1 MKRLLSLAVF
11 IFCVLVAS
19 SKIIGDVNGDEKI
32 SAADVATLV
41 SYLID
46 DNIQYDSRLAD
57 VDENGIV
64 DNGDVTALVEIILGL
79 REAKQLVE
87 DDVDALIIKYA
98 DEGATYQLP
107 EAWMPYVTVTVNGTD
122 VTVTNTNA
130 TEEYVTV
137 LSGSCTD
144 GSFIY
149 NGSFKTT
156 LVLNGLSLTN
166 QRGCCVDIEDGKR
179 VSLQLADG
187 TVNTLAD
194 GTAGK
199 AALFV
204 KVIWKSAAVA
214 RSR

>member
-87 DDVDALIIKYA
+87 DDVDTLIIKYT
-98 DEGATYQLP
+98 DEGEITFNLVFKPREIYEWA
-107 EAWMPYVTVTVNGTD
+107 ENIIKI
-122 VTVTNTNA
+122 
-130 TEEYVTV
+130 
-137 LSGSCTD
+137 
-144 GSFIY
+144 FI
-149 NGSFKTT
+149 F
-156 LVLNGLSLTN
+156 
-166 QRGCCVDIEDGKR
+166 
-179 VSLQLADG
+179 
-187 TVNTLAD
+187 
-194 GTAGK
+194 
-199 AALFV
+199 F
-204 KVIWKSAAVA
+204 
-214 RSR
+214 

>member
-32 SAADVATLV
+32 SAADVATLG

-64 DNGDVTALVEIILGL
+64 DNGDVVALVEIILGL

-87 DDVDALIIKYA
+87 DDVDALIIKYT

-107 EAWMPYVTVTVNGTD
+107 EAWIPYVTVTVNGTD

-149 NGSFKTT
+149 NGSFNINLHEK
-156 LVLNGLSLTN
+156 
-166 QRGCCVDIEDGKR
+166 
-179 VSLQLADG
+179 
-187 TVNTLAD
+187 NTP
-194 GTAGK
+194 K
-199 AALFV
+199 KPF
-204 KVIWKSAAVA
+204 S
-214 RSR
+214 